1 MSALLIRFPMKLLV
15 HLLLNLVSFSEI
27 YFLHF
32 LNMASHMGVGEGG
45 QVLGCFGMS
54 QKHNTKGFE
63 ENSFKGLSRG
73 LKGVV
78 LKLK

>member
-1 MSALLIRFPMKLLV
+1 
-15 HLLLNLVSFSEI
+15 
-27 YFLHF
+27 
-32 LNMASHMGVGEGG
+32 MASHMGVGEGG

-63 ENSFKGLSRG
+63 ENSFKGLSMG